1 MAESDFYQV
10 LGIGRSAGA
19 DQIKRAYRRLAKRY
33 HPDRNKDNPAATE
46 KFKQVRQAYEVLSDP
61 QKRANYDRFGTAEVG
76 VGAGPWP
83 GGARTHTW
91 SGDPGKFDFGGLED
105 MFGQAVGGRE
115 GMGDIF
121 EQLFG
126 GRRRGPGRSARVRRE
141 PRAADI
147 QHEVSL
153 SFEQA
158 ISGTSLQL
166 TLQRGGRREKIE
178 VRIPPGVSDGQR
190 IRLRGKG
197 QPGRDGH
204 AGDLYIICRVKAH
217 RYFRREGSDVYLD
230 LPISV
235 TEAGLGAKVTI
246 PTIDGPT
253 TVSVPAGTA
262 SGTKLRL
269 RGKGVGDARTGK
281 RGDQYAVIRIV
292 PPKRLDERGRRLMEE
307 LSQALPDDP
316 RQDVGW

>member
-1 MAESDFYQV
+1 MAEADFYQV
-10 LGIGRSAGA
+10 LGLSRSAGA
-19 DQIKRAYRRLAKRY
+19 DQIKRAYRRLAKRF
-33 HPDRNKDNPAATE
+33 HPDRNKGNPAATE
-46 KFKQVRQAYEVLSDP
+46 KFKQVRQAYEILSDP
-61 QKRANYDRFGTAEVG
+61 QKRATYDRFGTTEVG

-83 GGARTHTW
+83 GGARTYRW
-91 SGDPGKFDFGGLED
+91 SGDPGKFDFGGLAD
-105 MFGQAVGGRE
+105 RFGQAAGGRE

-126 GRRRGPGRSARVRRE
+126 GRGRGPRRTAR
-141 PRAADI
+141 PRAEPATADI
-147 QHEVSL
+147 QHEMSL

-158 ISGTSLQL
+158 INGTTLQL

-178 VRIPPGVSDGQR
+178 VRIPAGVSDGQR

-204 AGDLYIICRVKAH
+204 AGDLYILCRVKPH

-235 TEAGLGAKVTI
+235 TEASLGAKVTI

-253 TVSVPAGTA
+253 TLTVPAGTA

-292 PPKRLDERGRRLMEE
+292 PPKRLDEQQRRLMEE
-307 LSQALPDDP
+307 LSQAMPDDP
-316 RQDVGW
+316 RQGVGW

>member
-1 MAESDFYQV
+1 MAEVDFYQV
-10 LGIGRSAGA
+10 LGLSRSAGA

-33 HPDRNKDNPAATE
+33 HPDRNKGNPAATE

-61 QKRANYDRFGTAEVG
+61 QKRATYDRFGTTEVG
-76 VGAGPWP
+76 GGAGPWP
-83 GGARTHTW
+83 GGARTYRW
-91 SGDPGKFDFGGLED
+91 SGDPGKFDFGGLAD
-105 MFGQAVGGRE
+105 MFGQAAGRPE

-126 GRRRGPGRSARVRRE
+126 QRGHGPRRTARPRTE
-141 PRAADI
+141 PAAADI
-147 QHEVSL
+147 QHEMSL

-158 ISGTSLQL
+158 INGTTLQL

-178 VRIPPGVSDGQR
+178 VRIPAGVTDGQR

-197 QPGRDGH
+197 QPG
-204 AGDLYIICRVKAH
+204 
-217 RYFRREGSDVYLD
+217 YFRREGSDVYLD

-235 TEAGLGAKVTI
+235 TEASLGAKVTI

-253 TVSVPAGTA
+253 TLTVPAGTA
-262 SGTKLRL
+262 GGTKLRL

-292 PPKRLDERGRRLMEE
+292 PPKRLDEQQRRLMEE

-316 RQDVGW
+316 RQGIGW